1 MWYGFASHRPSV
13 LRLAWEMST
22 VEVNVNTHWRVPDRS
37 RGVPE
42 GGTNFP
48 GFSWNSHEP
57 AKLDVNAGV
66 ISSAPIVLPWGSELL
81 QRIQVIQ
88 MLRFLEMPWYLHPPL
103 GFLQTHF
110 PED

>member
-1 MWYGFASHRPSV
+1 M
-13 LRLAWEMST
+13 
-22 VEVNVNTHWRVPDRS
+22 NTHWRVPDRS

-66 ISSAPIVLPWGSELL
+66 ISSA
-81 QRIQVIQ
+81 
-88 MLRFLEMPWYLHPPL
+88 L
-103 GFLQTHF
+103 GVRVVAENSGYT
-110 PED
+110 DA